1 MIDRKSERWEGDER
15 TEGVSSG
22 KAFRPHV
29 ERLARLLEEDKWIA
43 EGAEI
48 HLRPH
53 IWSAVEKIRSL
64 ELVRAV
70 EIPRG
75 IYEVKLRW
83 EPTDAT
89 AGDLRSEIFSVIGAF
104 AESTTQVE
112 QKVVD
117 DEIHFEVA
125 TGMPDEETPFKTH
138 GHLVR
143 LRITGEAAADAAQN
157 HRDFM
162 ETGTVSGGNSE
173 SEDDAGSDVSRS

>member
-1 MIDRKSERWEGDER
+1 MAERTPERWDGDENL
-15 TEGVSSG
+15 EGVASG
-22 KAFRPHV
+22 KVFMPHV
-29 ERLARLLEEDKWIA
+29 ERLARLLDEDKWIA
-43 EGAEI
+43 EDPDI

-53 IWSAVEKIRSL
+53 IYRAVEKIRSL

-89 AGDLRSEIFSVIGAF
+89 AGDLRSEIFSVIGTF
-104 AESTTQVE
+104 AEATTQVE
-112 QKVVD
+112 QRIVD

-143 LRITGEAAADAAQN
+143 LRITGEAAVDAAQN

-162 ETGTVSGGNSE
+162 ETGTVEAAPSAP
-173 SEDDAGSDVSRS
+173 EDAEEGATPS